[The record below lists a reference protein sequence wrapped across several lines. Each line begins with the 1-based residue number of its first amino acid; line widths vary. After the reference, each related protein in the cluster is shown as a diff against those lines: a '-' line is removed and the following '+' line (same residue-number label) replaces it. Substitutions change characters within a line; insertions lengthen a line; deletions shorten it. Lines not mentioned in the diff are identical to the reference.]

1 MNERDLLVR
10 VDNAM
15 IVLLTPQEL
24 EEFAEVERIEKESK
38 ATISGLLEKVKG
50 RRISGW
56 RDKEPVEALAILDKL
71 TPEDREFFRCC
82 YPEELEQY
90 SMALRALA
98 EAQLAKA
105 DFYRIAERRAAQSG
119 FHQESPKPNLRDS
132 ERLLDYP
139 GTCSCRFEVLQTNAG

>member
-1 MNERDLLVR
+1 VQLLALPTGIRELEERYSFTPSDLEFIAVKLCFLR
-10 VDNAM
+10 HPGWAWT

-38 ATISGLLEKVKG
+38 ATISEPLEKAKG

-56 RDKEPVEALAILDKL
+56 RDKEPAEVLAILEKL

-90 SMALRALA
+90 SMALRALGK
-98 EAQLAKA
+98 AQLAKA
-105 DFYRIAERRAAQSG
+105 DFYRIAERRAG
-119 FHQESPKPNLRDS
+119 
-132 ERLLDYP
+132 
-139 GTCSCRFEVLQTNAG
+139 